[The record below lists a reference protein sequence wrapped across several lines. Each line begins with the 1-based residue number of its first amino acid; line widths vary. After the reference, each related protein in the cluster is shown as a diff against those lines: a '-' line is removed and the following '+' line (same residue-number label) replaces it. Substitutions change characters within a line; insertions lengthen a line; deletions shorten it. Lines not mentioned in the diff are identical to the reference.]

1 MLQTIPNTDGI
12 VILNDSWNRWT
23 GFVTPSETFYLQFI
37 YNTFANIKIYC
48 FGNEVRFPEPPILLG
63 FGKSASLHS
72 RNKYQIGEGIDIV
85 VSIYFQPSKQ

>member
-37 YNTFANIKIYC
+37 YNTFANLKICC
-48 FGNEVRFPEPPILLG
+48 FGNEVRFPETQVTQG
-63 FGKSASLHS
+63 FREIRFAP
-72 RNKYQIGEGIDIV
+72 
-85 VSIYFQPSKQ
+85 FPKQLSNWRRY